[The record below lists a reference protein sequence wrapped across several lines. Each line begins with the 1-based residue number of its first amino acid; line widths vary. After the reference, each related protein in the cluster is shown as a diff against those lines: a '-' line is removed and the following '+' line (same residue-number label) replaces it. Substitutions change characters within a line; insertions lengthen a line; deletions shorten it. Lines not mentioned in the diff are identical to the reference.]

1 MDATTAVEQLDLRP
15 ITRRYSKNI
24 AENLLSGKGCKLE
37 QSLNKFETRTVGMFY
52 VMRSCGI
59 RLSHFEMYTADSLS
73 MVLIFSLPNQI
84 SSNLTGIV
92 YDRACDLE
100 PYL

>member
-1 MDATTAVEQLDLRP
+1 MDATTALEQLDLRP

-37 QSLNKFETRTVGMFY
+37 QNLNKLETRTVGMFY

-73 MVLIFSLPNQI
+73 MVFFSLI
-84 SSNLTGIV
+84 
-92 YDRACDLE
+92 DLFTAE
-100 PYL
+100 PDQQQLNRDHIRSCM